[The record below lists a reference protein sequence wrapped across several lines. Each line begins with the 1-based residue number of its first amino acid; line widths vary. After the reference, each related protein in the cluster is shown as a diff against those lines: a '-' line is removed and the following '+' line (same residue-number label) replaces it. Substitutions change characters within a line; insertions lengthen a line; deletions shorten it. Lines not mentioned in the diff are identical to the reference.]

1 MSEVLREQGN
11 EAILGCV
18 TQRRT
23 TIGVRLEVG
32 PLVGKFNRI
41 NCFLFT
47 FCHDTKSN
55 KKIQAVRKFLQN
67 YGSVFSPKP
76 KLFISE
82 KFNSYIAFSQ
92 RKPNSTKQNLV
103 LLLNFLKATLLF
115 DQKTWYSNRIII
127 CELGIRQIDYK
138 FKIVQRIF

>member
-41 NCFLFT
+41 NCFFYLLFVLIQKV
-47 FCHDTKSN
+47 TKIPKNSG
-55 KKIQAVRKFLQN
+55 KAIRKFLQN

-76 KLFISE
+76 KLIISE
-82 KFNSYIAFSQ
+82 
-92 RKPNSTKQNLV
+92 NL
-103 LLLNFLKATLLF
+103 NP
-115 DQKTWYSNRIII
+115 
-127 CELGIRQIDYK
+127 
-138 FKIVQRIF
+138 